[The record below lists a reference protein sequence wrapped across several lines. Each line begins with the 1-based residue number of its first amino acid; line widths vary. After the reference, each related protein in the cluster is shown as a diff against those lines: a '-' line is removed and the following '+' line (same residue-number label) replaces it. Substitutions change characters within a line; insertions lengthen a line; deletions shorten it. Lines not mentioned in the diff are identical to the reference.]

1 MSDAR
6 SAPTDASGVHARS
19 RLLLV
24 SNRLPITTRWRA
36 SRPQLTPSS
45 GGLATGLD
53 RLQRRERA
61 TWIGWT
67 GDIGAWPAEGAA
79 ELMRKL
85 AAKNLVGVQLTA
97 DDVAGF
103 YDGFSNGVLWPL
115 FHYLVG
121 HLPTGGVDWA
131 SYRRVNEKFAD
142 AVAEAWRPGDRIWI
156 HDYHLMLLP
165 GLLRERLQ
173 QAAIGFFLHI
183 PFPSPDVFMTLPW
196 RRDLLEGLLGAD
208 VVGFHTQNYARHFM
222 ASIRRVLAVETTAD
236 HLWWK
241 DRPVHAGALPMGIDV
256 REFEQLAARPDIRA
270 RAATIRSE
278 ARGRKILLGVD
289 RLDYTKG
296 ITRRLLAFER
306 LLERE
311 PQYRD
316 KVRFIQVTVPSRGD
330 VTAYRSFRK
339 ELDELIGR
347 VNGAFGTIES
357 VPIHYLYRGLSSDEL
372 VALYRAA
379 DVMVVTPL
387 RDGMNLVAKE
397 FVASRTDDDGVL
409 VLSEFAGAADELSEA
424 ITVNPYDPDGVAA
437 AMARA
442 LGLDP
447 ADRMSRMRALRSTI
461 HQFTVHHWAAE
472 FLRRLENGITVD
484 ASPAADLPAN
494 PLAALEEDGLPRSGP
509 LTLLIDY
516 DGTLVPYADTPDDAV
531 PDAELLRLLATLA
544 SNPYIQLHIVS
555 GRAIDAIN
563 RWFWHLPAD
572 LWAEHGVA
580 HRSAAGGAWE
590 RFVPSARDW
599 IDRARP
605 ILAEAADETPGALLE
620 EKSTGLA
627 WHYRMVESELA
638 SKRLEMLHTQLESEL
653 RDAPVEL
660 VGGHKVLELRPRGIS
675 KGLIVRQIVSR
686 GRARGPLV
694 AIGDDKTDEDM
705 FSALPRGGIPIRVG
719 AGSTSA
725 RYRVA
730 DFKAV
735 RRLLSR
741 LLASRSGVPAPVGGP
756 ETANE
761 PVPGR

>member
-1 MSDAR
+1 MSDAAR
-6 SAPTDASGVHARS
+6 SAPPDPPAAHEGS

-24 SNRLPITTRWRA
+24 SNRLPVTVRWRGGRA
-36 SRPQLTPSS
+36 QLTPSS

-53 RLQRRERA
+53 RLQRREHA

-67 GDIGAWPAEGAA
+67 GDVGIWPHEGAA
-79 ELMRKL
+79 ALTRKL
-85 AAKNLVGVQLTA
+85 AARNLVGVQLSS
-97 DDVAGF
+97 DDVTGF

-121 HLPTGGVDWA
+121 QMPTGGADWA
-131 SYRRVNEKFAD
+131 SYRRVNERFAD
-142 AVAEAWRPGDRIWI
+142 EVAAVWQPGERIWI

-183 PFPSPDVFMTLPW
+183 PFPSADVFMTLPW
-196 RRDLLEGLLGAD
+196 RRELLEGLLGAD
-208 VVGFHTQNYARHFM
+208 VVGFHTQNYVRHFM
-222 ASIRRVLAVETTAD
+222 AAIRRVMAVETTAD

-256 REFEQLAARPDIRA
+256 REFEQLAARPDVRTRAEAIR
-270 RAATIRSE
+270 TD
-278 ARGRKILLGVD
+278 ARGRRILLGVD

-311 PQYRD
+311 PRFRD
-316 KVRFIQVTVPSRGD
+316 SVRFIQVTVPSRGN
-330 VTAYRSFRK
+330 VGAYRSFRR

-347 VNGAFGTIES
+347 VNGAFGTIEA
-357 VPIHYLYRGLSSDEL
+357 VPIHYLYRSLSPAEL

-397 FVASRTDDDGVL
+397 FVASRIDDGGVL
-409 VLSEFAGAADELSEA
+409 VLSEFAGAADELQEA
-424 ITVNPYDPDGVAA
+424 LTVNPYDLDGVAD
-437 AMARA
+437 MIARA
-442 LGLDP
+442 LTLD
-447 ADRMSRMRALRSTI
+447 AAERTRRMRALRSTI
-461 HQFTVHHWAAE
+461 HQFTVQHWSAE
-472 FLRRLENGITVD
+472 FLRRLENGITMD
-484 ASPAADLPAN
+484 ALPAEDLPAD
-494 PLAALEEDGLPRSGP
+494 PLTALEEEGLPRSGP

-516 DGTLVPYADTPDDAV
+516 DGTLVPYADTPDLAV
-531 PDAELLRLLATLA
+531 PDAELLRLLAALA
-544 SNPYIQLHIVS
+544 SNPHVQLHIVS

-572 LWAEHGVA
+572 LWAEHGAA

-590 RFVPSARDW
+590 RFVPSAREW
-599 IDRARP
+599 IDRTRP
-605 ILAEAADETPGALLE
+605 ILAEAADDTPGALLE

-627 WHYRMVESELA
+627 WHYRTVEPALA
-638 SKRLEMLHTQLESEL
+638 RQRLETLQTELEAEL
-653 RDAPVEL
+653 RDAPAEMVS
-660 VGGHKVLELRPRGIS
+660 GHMVLELRPRGIS
-675 KGLIVRQIVSR
+675 KGLIVRHIVSSER
-686 GRARGPLV
+686 SREPLV
-694 AIGDDKTDEDM
+694 AIGDDRTDEDM

-719 AGSTSA
+719 AGSTGA

-741 LLASRSGVPAPVGGP
+741 LLSARTPHTSAARHDA
-756 ETANE
+756 TTE
-761 PVPGR
+761 PVSGR